1 MKPRVDPLD
10 VIVAVGMF
18 ATIVGGLFLVVASY
32 GSWGVPLPPKTDNPM
47 TAMSVMRSLQASMGE
62 GIVEVAKLN
71 YGFSNSI
78 DRVTASQAH
87 ASRNLDA
94 LNKKLPIPEVVQSR
108 FVQAQAER
116 EGRLQYLMGKSIV
129 TLTGQGV
136 RSGVLTANTLNGP
149 VNDRIIKTAAK
160 YGALGQERFNG
171 QSQAIL
177 GRWISQESSSRQ
189 RLHALLQVRMGE
201 AIVQKA
207 SIEHAYGARNSGLQN
222 QLQAL
227 TAAAIRSEAP
237 GMRLALGPQ
246 SEQDIQGSFGTQT
259 PAAGVQVSFSGLWSD
274 RAFMTYGIAFLI
286 LLPGILIWSLTFP
299 RVPLERPVNMD
310 RILELTMELMPRRPV
325 KIHHWS

>member
-18 ATIVGGLFLVVASY
+18 ATIVGGLFFVVASY
-32 GSWGVPLPPKTDNPM
+32 GSWGVSPPSKEDNPM
-47 TAMSVMRSLQASMGE
+47 TAMSVMRSLQTSMGE

-71 YGFSNSI
+71 YGFNNSI
-78 DRVTASQAH
+78 DRVTAAQSH

-94 LNKKLPIPEVVQSR
+94 LNKKAPIPEVVQSR
-108 FVQAQAER
+108 FVQARAER

-136 RSGVLTANTLNGP
+136 RSGVLTVNTLDGP

-171 QSQAIL
+171 ESQAAM
-177 GRWISQESSSRQ
+177 GRWISQESQSRQ

-207 SIEHAYGARNSGLQN
+207 SIDHVYGATNSDLKT

-227 TAAAIRSEAP
+227 TAAAIRSETP
-237 GMRLALGPQ
+237 VGSLAQLPQ
-246 SEQDIQGSFGTQT
+246 FEQDIQGSFGTPT
-259 PAAGVQVSFSGLWSD
+259 SAAGVQVSFSEVWSD
-274 RAFMTYGIAFLI
+274 RAFIAYGIAFLI

-299 RVPLERPVNMD
+299 RVSLEKTVNME
-310 RILELTMELMPRRPV
+310 RILELTMELMPRTPV
-325 KIHHWS
+325 KIHHW